1 MPVLLD
7 SPVEFFLLEPVNARK
22 KNKSIRVATQKTLR
36 RKDDKTLGVTFV
48 GCREGRPDL
57 YWAEVMSWPLLY
69 TENKYSTPVP
79 DFLYDLPFR
88 VMYQKAMALADSCMQ

>member
-36 RKDDKTLGVTFV
+36 RKDDKILGVTFV
-48 GCREGRPDL
+48 GCREGRTDL

-69 TENKYSTPVP
+69 TENKYITPIP
-79 DFLYDLPFR
+79 DFLYD
-88 VMYQKAMALADSCMQ
+88 